1 MKKNIFISSILML
14 FSMSVVSAYA
24 EDLDNEIGKQEQK
37 IDVIKKETKTIEEQK
52 LDTDNSIKK
61 IDAEIKEILENKS
74 VTEKKANEISKEITE
89 LTIKI
94 NKRKELLRNQARD
107 IQTSDSSNSLIE
119 TLLSS
124 ESISDAINKAVASI
138 TIMNASNGVVEQQQ
152 MDIKKS
158 VALEKELEK
167 KLTDIEDQSA
177 ELDKKQRNLVDI
189 KLGQELE
196 LAELSLSLNTEEEK
210 KQKLSEERDEA
221 EKKKKLALEAL
232 EKQRK
237 IEEDAKRMADL
248 EVSKKRETIIDNSA
262 ENAELVDEKATK
274 ENPSETSKSE
284 ENVVSNEEKSNV
296 DLSSK
301 EKDVLSTEE
310 SSSSNTG
317 WSRPLDS
324 INISSRFGFR
334 SDPTGY
340 SGNQHDGLD
349 FTGST
354 GTPIFSINSG
364 EVVAAGYGPSTGNHV
379 IIKHSNGMYSYYMH
393 MSTPPAVS
401 VGQSVSSREYLG
413 GMGTTGNSTGVHLHL
428 GMSTGLWSGF
438 VDPATYIGL

>member
-24 EDLDNEIGKQEQK
+24 EDIDNEIGKQEQK

-167 KLTDIEDQSA
+167 KT
-177 ELDKKQRNLVDI
+177 N
-189 KLGQELE
+189 
-196 LAELSLSLNTEEEK
+196 
-210 KQKLSEERDEA
+210 
-221 EKKKKLALEAL
+221 
-232 EKQRK
+232 
-237 IEEDAKRMADL
+237 
-248 EVSKKRETIIDNSA
+248 
-262 ENAELVDEKATK
+262 
-274 ENPSETSKSE
+274 
-284 ENVVSNEEKSNV
+284 
-296 DLSSK
+296 
-301 EKDVLSTEE
+301 
-310 SSSSNTG
+310 
-317 WSRPLDS
+317 
-324 INISSRFGFR
+324 
-334 SDPTGY
+334 
-340 SGNQHDGLD
+340 
-349 FTGST
+349 
-354 GTPIFSINSG
+354 
-364 EVVAAGYGPSTGNHV
+364 
-379 IIKHSNGMYSYYMH
+379 
-393 MSTPPAVS
+393 
-401 VGQSVSSREYLG
+401 
-413 GMGTTGNSTGVHLHL
+413 
-428 GMSTGLWSGF
+428 
-438 VDPATYIGL
+438 